1 MAQLYNA
8 KPDPTLLDGYVRHM
22 IRVAQNELADSGR
35 RVLAVH
41 DQAAVATQSG
51 GRGYLRA
58 ALLIDDGGQ
67 ALTTPMQQLSFADRW
82 LSSCGATD
90 QHAPNIGRAPCR
102 ERVIQSVCNSV
113 GDAP

>member
-67 ALTTPMQQLSFADRW
+67 ALTTPMQQLSFADGW
-82 LSSCGATD
+82 LSSCGATA
-90 QHAPNIGRAPCR
+90 QHAPSA
-102 ERVIQSVCNSV
+102 
-113 GDAP
+113 GDALDRKSTRLNSSH